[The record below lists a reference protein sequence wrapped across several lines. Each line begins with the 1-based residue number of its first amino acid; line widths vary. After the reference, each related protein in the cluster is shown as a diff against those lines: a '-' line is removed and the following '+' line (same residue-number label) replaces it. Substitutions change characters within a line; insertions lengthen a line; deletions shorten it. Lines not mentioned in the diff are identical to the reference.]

1 MLGSKSPG
9 SLSPY
14 PLRNSAKVR
23 LCNRKIHYFCRNF
36 KNTST
41 YMITL
46 IRKAIPTDLDRLMEI
61 FSIARRFM
69 QTTGNPNQ
77 WINGYPQRELIAQE
91 IEADHCYAVE
101 NESGIIIATFCFI
114 QGPDP
119 TYAYIE
125 DGQWPNDRPYYVIH
139 RLASDGTCPGI
150 GKYCFDWCF
159 QQFPCLRA
167 DTHADNKVMQH
178 VLTKNGFTRC
188 GIIYVSNGTP
198 RIAYQKD

>member
-1 MLGSKSPG
+1 
-9 SLSPY
+9 
-14 PLRNSAKVR
+14 
-23 LCNRKIHYFCRNF
+23 
-36 KNTST
+36 
-41 YMITL
+41 MITL

-198 RIAYQKD
+198 RIAYQKE